1 VGNVR
6 YWLGLGANLG
16 DCAATLRNAVDALRA
31 LGTVVSRSRI
41 YSSAHVGGPPQPTYV
56 NAALVLDTE
65 CDPPTLLGHTQAI
78 ERTLGRDRSDEVRWG
93 PRTIDIDLLLAGDAG
108 ELVLVLPG
116 LQLPHPRLHERAFA
130 MAGVVELSPDLVHPN
145 ERRPLQAMLRERL
158 RHEAVAPTGE
168 QL

>member
-1 VGNVR
+1 MGPVR

-16 DCAATLRNAVDALRA
+16 DCAATLRRAVDALA
-31 LGTVVSRSRI
+31 AIGTVVSCSRI
-41 YSSAHVGGPPQPTYV
+41 YSSAPVGGPPQPMYS
-56 NAALVLDTE
+56 NAALVLDAE
-65 CDPPTLLGHTQAI
+65 CDPPTLLGHAQAI
-78 ERTLGRDRSDEVRWG
+78 ERALGRDRDAEVRWG
-93 PRTIDIDLLLAGDAG
+93 PRTIDIDLLMAGDGG

-130 MAGVVELSPDLVHPN
+130 MAGVVELSPDLVHPS

-158 RHEAVAPTGE
+158 RQETVAPTGE